1 MGFYFCVILIVNGL
15 VTIGYYTM
23 DHCYGTLLNDK
34 GKWKM
39 VSDNY
44 AHRHQFEIIL
54 NFPGGFSARIL
65 SPDSSRLRT

>member
-1 MGFYFCVILIVNGL
+1 MILIVNGL

-23 DHCYGTLLNDK
+23 DHCYGTFLNDK
-34 GKWKM
+34 GHWKM

-54 NFPGGFSARIL
+54 NFP
-65 SPDSSRLRT
+65 